1 MPIATPGPAGAGSRG
16 AARAGYDDALQLIA
30 EGVTAIAG
38 WGVAAIKVARDDGQL
53 QMVAVAGSDDAR
65 SELEGSRTPI
75 AKLMV
80 ELEKADDWGL
90 LKFIPHERLDLGDGE
105 WGWVPDFRP
114 LDVDDAWH
122 PMDMLVAP
130 LYDEEGTLR
139 GTLGFDLP
147 ADGRRPGPEQRRV
160 LETYAEQA
168 SRAVITALQREELD
182 TQVRLA
188 DTARRIVRE
197 ASGQR
202 SLTHILETSRPAL
215 VDGFRALGMWIQ
227 TFDEDGLGRGSIYSA
242 DGVDVV
248 LPEPFIPLAESVA
261 RLLWQQQRCTVVAAD
276 RPFVLVTQEQGEAI
290 VAFLHGIEVGSI
302 LFVPL
307 GAGHECLGNLVLTR
321 PLNAPDWTE
330 TEAAAALDVGRDLGG
345 AILNVRAYE
354 REHQLVQELQALD
367 TYKSQLIATVSHELK
382 NPLTSVLGHLEIL
395 ESVDDLPGPVR
406 TSLNAMERGARRLG
420 RVVDDL
426 LLLAKVGDPEN
437 PIHARPVDLRT
448 IVDDVVELTAV
459 EAERRHLAVFVE
471 AGVDQVLAMGDA
483 DELDRVVSNLVSN
496 ALKYTPE
503 GGHIRVSVDR
513 HGDEVELVCADE
525 GLGISADDQRQL
537 FTEFFRSSNPAA
549 VAQPG
554 TGLGLAIV
562 SRIVGRHHG
571 RIEVESELGKG
582 STFRVHLPAA

>member
-1 MPIATPGPAGAGSRG
+1 MPAPTPGPERAGARPG
-16 AARAGYDDALQLIA
+16 AWTRAGDDALQLIA

-38 WGVAAIKVARDDGQL
+38 WGVAAIKIARDDGQM
-53 QMVAVAGSDDAR
+53 QVMAVAGSEEAR
-65 SELEGSRTPI
+65 RELEGSRTPI
-75 AKLMV
+75 AKLMA

-90 LKFIPHERLDLGDGE
+90 LKFVPHERLDLGDGN
-105 WGWVPDFRP
+105 WGWVPDFAP
-114 LDVDDAWH
+114 LDAEDAWH
-122 PMDMLVAP
+122 PLDLLVAP
-130 LYDEEGTLR
+130 LYDQDGTLR

-168 SRAVITALQREELD
+168 ARAVITALQREELD

-188 DTARRIVRE
+188 DTARRIVRQ

-202 SLTHILETSRPAL
+202 SLEHILETSRPAL
-215 VDGFRALGMWIQ
+215 VEGFRALGMWIQ
-227 TFDEDGLGRGSIYSA
+227 TFDEDGLGRGSLYSA
-242 DGVDVV
+242 DGVDIV
-248 LPEPFIPLAESVA
+248 LPDALVSLAEGAARQLWTAQEVSVISPG
-261 RLLWQQQRCTVVAAD
+261 RLGLLTAEEGAQ
-276 RPFVLVTQEQGEAI
+276 VL
-290 VAFLHGIEVGSI
+290 AFLDSIEVGSI

-321 PLNAPDWTE
+321 SLKAPDWTE

-354 REHQLVQELQALD
+354 REHRLVKELQALD

-426 LLLAKVGDPEN
+426 LLLSKVGDPDN
-437 PIHARPVDLRT
+437 PVHARPVDLRT
-448 IVDDVVELTAV
+448 IVDDVVDLTAV
-459 EAERRHLAVFVE
+459 EAERRRLAVFVD
-471 AGVDQVLAMGDA
+471 ARSDRVLAMGNA

-503 GGHIRVSVDR
+503 GGHITVAVDR
-513 HGDEVELVCADE
+513 HGDEVELVCIDE
-525 GLGISADDQRQL
+525 GLGISEEDQRQL
-537 FTEFFRSSNPAA
+537 FTEFFRSTNPIA

-562 SRIVGRHHG
+562 SRIVERHHG

>member
-1 MPIATPGPAGAGSRG
+1 VSSSTPEPGRV
-16 AARAGYDDALQLIA
+16 AARNGSGDDALQLIA

-38 WGVAAIKVARDDGQL
+38 WGVAAISVVRDDGYMQV
-53 QMVAVAGSDDAR
+53 MAVAGSEDAR
-65 SELEGSRTPI
+65 YQLEGRRTPI
-75 AKLMV
+75 RKLMG

-90 LKFIPHERLDLGDGE
+90 LKFVPHERLDLGEGE
-105 WGWVPDFRP
+105 WGWVPDVQP
-114 LDVDDAWH
+114 IDGADAWH
-122 PMDMLVAP
+122 PMDLLVAP
-130 LYDEEGTLR
+130 LRDQDGTLR
-139 GTLGFDLP
+139 GSLSIDLP
-147 ADGRRPGPEQRRV
+147 EDGRRPGPEQRRV

-168 SRAVITALQREELD
+168 ARAVITALEREELAA
-182 TQVRLA
+182 QVRLA
-188 DTARRIVRE
+188 DTARRIVRH
-197 ASGQR
+197 ASGQQ
-202 SLTHILETSRPAL
+202 SLDHILETSRPAL
-215 VDGFRALGMWIQ
+215 VEGFRALGMWIQ
-227 TFDEDGLGRGSIYSA
+227 TFDEDGLGKGSIYST
-242 DGVDVV
+242 DGADVV
-248 LPEPFIPLAESVA
+248 LPDELVVIAESAAQALWAEQRAIVVGPG
-261 RLLWQQQRCTVVAAD
+261 RPLGLLTA
-276 RPFVLVTQEQGEAI
+276 EQGVRI
-290 VAFLHGIEVGSI
+290 VAYLESIEVGSV

-321 PLNAPDWTE
+321 AMRAPDWSE

-354 REHQLVQELQALD
+354 REHRLVKELQALD

-395 ESVDDLPGPVR
+395 ESVDDLPAPVR

-426 LLLAKVGDPEN
+426 LLLAKVGDPAN
-437 PIHARPVDLRT
+437 AVIARPVDLRA

-459 EAERRHLAVFVE
+459 EAERRHLSVVVLSGAE
-471 AGVDQVLAMGDA
+471 QVLANGDA

-503 GGHIRVSVDR
+503 GGHITVSVTR
-513 HGDEVELVCADE
+513 HGHEVELVCADE
-525 GLGISADDQRQL
+525 GLGISEADQQQL

-562 SRIVGRHHG
+562 KRIVQRHGG
-571 RIEVESELGKG
+571 RIEVESELGRG

>member
-1 MPIATPGPAGAGSRG
+1 MPSPTPGPARPG
-16 AARAGYDDALQLIA
+16 ARAGSWSYAGDDALQLIA

-38 WGVAAIKVARDDGQL
+38 WGVAAIKIARDDGQM
-53 QMVAVAGSDDAR
+53 QVMAVAGSEEAR
-65 SELEGSRTPI
+65 RDLEGSRTPI
-75 AKLMV
+75 AKLMA

-90 LKFIPHERLDLGDGE
+90 LKFVPHERLDLGDGN
-105 WGWVPDFRP
+105 WGWVPDFEP

-122 PMDMLVAP
+122 PLDMLVAP
-130 LYDEEGTLR
+130 LYDQDGNLR

-147 ADGRRPGPEQRRV
+147 NDGRRPGPEQRRV
-160 LETYAEQA
+160 LETYAAQA
-168 SRAVITALQREELD
+168 ARAVLTALEREELSA
-182 TQVRLA
+182 QVRLA
-188 DTARRIVRE
+188 DTARRIVRQ

-202 SLTHILETSRPAL
+202 SLEHILETSRPAL

-227 TFDEDGLGRGSIYSA
+227 TFDEDGLGRGSVYSA
-242 DGVDVV
+242 DGQDIV
-248 LPEPFIPLAESVA
+248 LPDALVTLAETTA
-261 RLLWQQQRCTVVAAD
+261 RLLWTEQRTAVVADD
-276 RPFVLVTQEQGEAI
+276 RPFAMITQEQGEQI
-290 VAFLHGIEVGSI
+290 VEFLHSIDVGSI
-302 LFVPL
+302 LFVPI

-321 PLNAPDWTE
+321 PRRASDWTE
-330 TEAAAALDVGRDLGG
+330 TEAAAALEIGRDLGG

-354 REHQLVQELQALD
+354 REHRLVKELQALD

-395 ESVDDLPGPVR
+395 ESVDLPKPVR

-426 LLLAKVGDPEN
+426 LLLSKVADPDN
-437 PIHARPVDLRT
+437 PVVARPVDLRT
-448 IVDDVVELTAV
+448 IVDDVVDLTAV
-459 EAERRHLAVFVE
+459 EAERRHLAVFVD
-471 AGVDQVLAMGDA
+471 AHADRVLAMGDA
-483 DELDRVVSNLVSN
+483 GELDRVVSNLVSN

-503 GGHIRVSVDR
+503 GGHITVSVGR
-513 HGDEVELVCADE
+513 RGDEVELVCTDE

-537 FTEFFRSSNPAA
+537 FTEFFRSSNPVA

-562 SRIVGRHHG
+562 SRIVERHHG